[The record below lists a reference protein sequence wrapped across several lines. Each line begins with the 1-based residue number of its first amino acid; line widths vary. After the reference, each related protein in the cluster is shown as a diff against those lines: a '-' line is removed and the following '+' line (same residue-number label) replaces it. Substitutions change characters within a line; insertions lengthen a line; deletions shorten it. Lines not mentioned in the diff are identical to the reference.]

1 MRISGWQE
9 HMEIARSTYILN
21 LLVLLSFY
29 CSLHLVPINIIG
41 LQKKEMKR
49 LFNKVTNLTQ

>member
-1 MRISGWQE
+1 
-9 HMEIARSTYILN
+9 MEIARSTYILN